1 MLPALYTAL
10 ITPLEDNQ
18 LNLDGFSKNIQDQ
31 LNAGI
36 KGLLVMGTT
45 GETPTLSSAEKEAL
59 IKCLFENISTDVEVM
74 VGTGSNNTTQAIENT
89 LMAEHYKA
97 SSALIITPYY
107 NKPTQRGIYEHFL
120 KITENS
126 STPIILYN
134 HPGRSGQNIEIE
146 TLKELMKIPNIIGI
160 KDASGDLNYIQQI
173 AYLVKSNR
181 KDFLIY
187 SGDDFNALAYIAL
200 GARGLISVA
209 SNLIPRTIYNWLSIM
224 LEPNILA
231 SQKYHQLLFPLLQAL
246 NLETNPS
253 PIKAAMNYCGK
264 SAGGVRLP
272 LVEMDENNKLI
283 LQNVINNTA
292 LIHGETQSQYHK
304 TSV

>member
-1 MLPALYTAL
+1 MLSNLYTAL
-10 ITPLEDNQ
+10 ISPLKNNQ
-18 LNLDGFSKNIQDQ
+18 LDLDGFSKNIQDQ
-31 LNAGI
+31 INAGI
-36 KGLLVMGTT
+36 KGLLVLGTT
-45 GETPTLSSAEKEAL
+45 GETPTLSSIEREAL

-74 VGTGSNNTTQAIENT
+74 IGTGSNNTAQAIENT
-89 LMAEHYKA
+89 LLAQHYKA

-120 KITENS
+120 KIAENS
-126 STPIILYN
+126 SIPIILYN
-134 HPGRSGQNIEIE
+134 HPGRSGQNIEVE
-146 TLKELMKIPNIIGI
+146 TLRGLMKIPNIIGI
-160 KDASGDLNYIQQI
+160 KDASGDLNYIQQL
-173 AYLVKSNR
+173 AYLVKTSR
-181 KDFLIY
+181 EDFLIY

-200 GARGLISVA
+200 GAHGLISVA

-224 LEPNILA
+224 LEQNALA
-231 SQKYHQLLFPLLQAL
+231 SQKYHELLFPLLQAL

-283 LQNVINNTA
+283 LQNVINNAA
-292 LIHGETQSQYHK
+292 LIHGEAQSQYHK